1 MLLQGLV
8 FCKSPIYGRTFS
20 HYNEI
25 LPETKKT
32 VNHLHVNFFLDKHRY
47 KLLISVTTDFINEAV
62 EEQLLVKLV
71 TGNNA
76 QLVLHMF
83 NSSETAIIAAIVLV
97 ALGIL
102 GWGFVRAKPYGKL
115 GILAW
120 FQSVVLVTPWLLFFS
135 LIAVGIY
142 INIVGILALVVASAG
157 LYIAIGRQL
166 RGMGQEEI
174 LKKRAS
180 ERIAE
185 EASIENSHQPS
196 LTNQPQQPEMMPIPE
211 EDLNVIRGIFGIDT
225 YFATQTIA
233 YQEGAIFKGN
243 LRGEPQEVHNRLSAS
258 LQERIGDKYRLF
270 LLENP
275 EGKPVVIVLP
285 SRNDPRSMT
294 TGQKVFAGILLLAT
308 IATTLEAGGILLN
321 FDFFSNPGRYQESLP
336 ITVGFFMILLAH
348 ELGHWILARRH
359 QIKLSLPYLLPSVQI
374 GSFGAITRFESLLPN
389 RKVLFDIAL
398 AGPAL
403 GGIVSTIMLV
413 VGLLLSQQG
422 SLFQLPNQ
430 FFQGSILVGSL
441 ARVVLGEALRS
452 PLVEVHPLVI
462 IGWLGLVVTALNLMP
477 AGQLDGGRIVQA
489 IYGRKIAG
497 RTTFVTLIVLGI
509 VGLTNSLALYWAIVI
524 LFLQRDSERPG
535 LNEIS
540 EPDDA
545 RASLALLALFL
556 MVTTLIPL
564 SPGLAG
570 RLGIGG

>member
-1 MLLQGLV
+1 
-8 FCKSPIYGRTFS
+8 
-20 HYNEI
+20 
-25 LPETKKT
+25 
-32 VNHLHVNFFLDKHRY
+32 
-47 KLLISVTTDFINEAV
+47 
-62 EEQLLVKLV
+62 
-71 TGNNA
+71 
-76 QLVLHMF
+76 MF

-120 FQSVVLVTPWLLFFS
+120 FQSVVLITPWLLFFG
-135 LIAVGIY
+135 LLAAGIY
-142 INIVGILALVVASAG
+142 INIAGILGLVIVSAA

-166 RGMGQEEI
+166 RAMGQEEM

-180 ERIAE
+180 QKIAE
-185 EASIENSHQPS
+185 QASLENSTQPPAKNQS
-196 LTNQPQQPEMMPIPE
+196 LQPEIIPIPE
-211 EDLNVIRGIFGIDT
+211 EDLSTIRSIFGIDT
-225 YFATQTIA
+225 YFATETIA

-243 LRGEPQEVHNRLSAS
+243 LRGEAEDVHNRLSAS
-258 LQERIGDKYRLF
+258 LRERVGDKYRLF
-270 LLENP
+270 LVESP
-275 EGKPVVIVLP
+275 EGKPTIIVLP

-294 TGQKVFAGILLLAT
+294 PGQKAFAGILLLAT
-308 IATTLEAGGILLN
+308 IGTTLEAGGILLN
-321 FDFFSNPGRYQESLP
+321 FDFFSNPGRFQEALP
-336 ITVGFFMILLAH
+336 ITAGFLTILIAH
-348 ELGHWILARRH
+348 ELGHWIIARRH
-359 QIKLSLPYLLPSVQI
+359 QVKLSLPYLLPSVQI

-398 AGPAL
+398 AGPAI
-403 GGIVSTIMLV
+403 GGIVSFIMLI
-413 VGLLLSQQG
+413 VGLLLSHQG

-441 ARVVLGEALRS
+441 ARVVMGEALKS
-452 PLVEVHPLVI
+452 PLVDVNPLVI

-497 RTTFVTLIVLGI
+497 RTTFATLVILGI
-509 VGLTNSLALYWAIVI
+509 VGLANSLALYWAIVI
-524 LFLQRDSERPG
+524 FFLQRDLERPS
-535 LNEIS
+535 LNEIT

-545 RASLALLALFL
+545 RAALGLLALFL
-556 MVTTLIPL
+556 MVATLIPL